1 MGLRQLEWHEQKHD
15 GWVAR
20 VVETYFDGRSK
31 PLTRRYAHV
40 DIYPWALQ
48 GAKQRVEGKILVHMQ
63 YGPTDLSWH
72 DSIEAAKLY
81 VEAIFAL
88 DN

>member
-1 MGLRQLEWHEQKHD
+1 MGLRQLEWYAQHES

-20 VVETYFDGRSK
+20 TVVTTDAYGSPK
-31 PLTRRYAHV
+31 YRRYAHV

-48 GAKQRVEGKILVHMQ
+48 GAKQRVDGKILVHMQ

-72 DSIEAAKLY
+72 DSIEDAKLY

-88 DN
+88 DND